1 MFLLIHLLLLLS
13 AEGKRQII
21 TVLIHPIVLVKH
33 QFLSDD
39 LETERLKPVGSEHC
53 GPNSDIK

>member
-39 LETERLKPVGSEHC
+39 LE
-53 GPNSDIK
+53 IMI

>member
-13 AEGKRQII
+13 AEVKRQII
-21 TVLIHPIVLVKH
+21 IVLIHPTVLVKC

-39 LETERLKPVGSEHC
+39 LETERLKPVGYPVGLWS
-53 GPNSDIK
+53 